1 MLIFVET
8 VNERLT
14 YAFDFIFKE
23 RDLNYRFTSDE
34 SEFEQYSEPKFNYSN
49 KNLGNAP
56 SIVPSSILFEKNI
69 TNYSIDLSLFN
80 KEECFSLNGIC
91 DPVACI
97 FYILTRYEEYQ
108 SKFKDKHGRHIGKK
122 SVLYQFGWH
131 EKAVCDRWSENIL
144 FFISSQTSFRFEK
157 KKYSPQIIPT
167 FDIDKAYAYKHK
179 GIFRNILGY
188 LKDFYSRDTK
198 RTKERRMVLSGSKK
212 DPFDNYD
219 KIFDI
224 QGRGFDVKLFWML
237 GNYGKYDK
245 NISHKNRRHRRLIR
259 KMDTIA
265 SIGIHPSYRSNANEF
280 NIHSEIERLQSII
293 KKHVRSSRQHYL
305 MLLLPQTYQQLI
317 EQEIQDDYS
326 MGYADIIGFRAG
338 TARSFHWFDLTKNK
352 KTALRVHPFCYMDG
366 SLNEYLQ
373 LSTNEAEERIAQ
385 LYIETQNYGGQ
396 FIFLWH
402 NDTISDY
409 GHWAG
414 WSKVLEFSLRLHE
427 LQES

>member
-1 MLIFVET
+1 MLIFVEK

-23 RDLNYRFTSDE
+23 RDLSYVFTSSE
-34 SEFEQYSEPKFNYSN
+34 SEFEKSLRPKFNYS
-49 KNLGNAP
+49 K
-56 SIVPSSILFEKNI
+56 KNI
-69 TNYSIDLSLFN
+69 ANTASITPSKMLFDDGVENYTLNRSLFN
-80 KEECFSLNGIC
+80 EEECLSINGVS
-91 DPVACI
+91 DPVASI
-97 FYILTRYEEYQ
+97 FYILTRYEEYD
-108 SKFKDKHGRHIGKK
+108 SSFKDKHGRHIGKK
-122 SVLYQFGWH
+122 SVLYRFGWH
-131 EKAVCDRWSENIL
+131 EKAMCDRWSENIL
-144 FFISSQTSFRFEK
+144 WFLSAHTSFTFEK
-157 KKYSPQIIPT
+157 KKYRPQIIPT

-179 GIFRNILGY
+179 GIIRNVLGY
-188 LKDFYSRDTK
+188 FKDLYATDTI
-198 RTKERRMVLSGSKK
+198 RTKERSMVLSGSKK

-219 KIFDI
+219 KIFEI
-224 QGRGFDVKLFWML
+224 QSRGFDVKLFWML

-265 SIGIHPSYRSNANEF
+265 SIGIHPSYRSNSNEF
-280 NIHSEIERLQSII
+280 NIHNEIERLQSII

-305 MLLLPQTYQQLI
+305 MLFLPKTYQQLI
-317 EQEIQDDYS
+317 EQEIEDDYS

-338 TARSFHWFDLTKNK
+338 TARSFHWFDLTTNK
-352 KTALRVHPFCYMDG
+352 KTSLVIHPFCYMDG
-366 SLNEYLQ
+366 SLNEYLE

-385 LYIETQNYGGQ
+385 LYLEIQNYGGQ

-414 WSKVLEFSLRLHE
+414 WSKVLEFSLRLNE
-427 LQES
+427 L